1 MPETKQEAELT
12 NVICTFCGSV
22 CDDVLFDIEKYKG
35 KKFCKLGSAKF
46 SKKERIKAPMI
57 DGKEVSYKEAI
68 EKAVEILLNAK
79 RPLLYGWASTVNEA
93 IRLGVILT
101 EKVGGVYDQCASVC
115 HAPGTLALIE
125 EGVPGGTLGEIKNR
139 ADVVIFWGSNPMEA
153 HPRHPV
159 RYSVRAKGLLIKDR
173 KDRKVV
179 VVDVRKTKSANM
191 ADLFIQIKPGYDYP
205 IISAI
210 RALVKG
216 EEDAVP
222 DEVGGV
228 SKQQLKELAELM
240 KSTKYGALLYGL
252 GVTQSR
258 GRDRNVENAI
268 KLIQLLNRHT
278 RWIIWPM
285 RGHYNVVGA
294 GDVPA
299 WEVGYT
305 YAIDFSRGYPRFSPG
320 EFAANEVLQR
330 GDCDAALI
338 IASDPVAHFPKAS
351 VAHLKKIPVIQIDPF
366 PNMTTLISKVVIPS
380 AMAGL
385 EAEGTAYRMDGI
397 PFRVKKIID
406 TEYWSDEKILEMMLE
421 KVNEKLGLR

>member
-1 MPETKQEAELT
+1 MAEELV

-22 CDDVLFDIEKYKG
+22 CDDVLFDVENYKG
-35 KKFCKLGSAKF
+35 KKFCKLGSGKF
-46 SKKERIKAPMI
+46 SPKERIKSPMI
-57 DGKEVSYKEAI
+57 DGKEVSYEEAI
-68 EKAVEILLNAK
+68 EKAAEILVNAK

-101 EKVGGVYDQCASVC
+101 EKVGGIYDQCASVC

-125 EGVPGGTLGEIKNR
+125 EGVPGGSLGEIKNR
-139 ADVVIFWGSNPMEA
+139 ADMVVFWGSNPLEA
-153 HPRHPV
+153 HPRHPM

-191 ADLFIQIKPGYDYP
+191 ADLFIKIKPGYDYP
-205 IISAI
+205 IISAL
-210 RALVKG
+210 RAIIKG
-216 EEDAVP
+216 EESAVP
-222 DEVGGV
+222 SEVGGV
-228 SKQQLKELAELM
+228 KKELLKELADM
-240 KSTKYGALLYGL
+240 MVNAKYGAVLYGL

-258 GRDRNVENAI
+258 GRDRNIENAI
-268 KLIQLLNRHT
+268 KLIQLLNRKT

-294 GDVPA
+294 GEVPA
-299 WEVGYT
+299 WEAGYT

-320 EFAANEVLQR
+320 EFSANEVLQR
-330 GDCDAALI
+330 KDCDAALI
-338 IASDPVAHFPKAS
+338 IASDPVAHFPRAS

-366 PNMTTLISKVVIPS
+366 PNMTTLVSNVVIPS
-380 AMAGL
+380 AVAGI

-397 PFRVKKIID
+397 PFRVKKVVE
-406 TEYWSDEKILEMMLE
+406 TEYWSDEQILEKMLE
-421 KVNEKLGLR
+421 KVDQLMG